1 VTFRGTC
8 RLEVDNAT
16 SPIPH
21 TTETVVGN
29 TNLDFDNASFES
41 FAVGIT
47 AVTNALSAGAHT
59 LALSCRDDSGHADG
73 DLSDA
78 KISALMIGSG

>member
-1 VTFRGTC
+1 
-8 RLEVDNAT
+8 
-16 SPIPH
+16 
-21 TTETVVGN
+21 
-29 TNLDFDNASFES
+29 
-41 FAVGIT
+41 
-47 AVTNALSAGAHT
+47 VTNALSAGAHT